1 MQTAD
6 TIRQTADP
14 ELLAALVA
22 AFPAPEAIEPRRY
35 FDPVWALEKMPALDG
50 DLDRR
55 LEILSTRHEAAQTEL
70 AKDLARYQDLLSRKL
85 DALSDYDLAIAYGGK
100 ALDALYGALKFKI
113 AHASYQLSTSQALA
127 LAIEETLAAMEHA
140 RPQLDLF

>member
-1 MQTAD
+1 MQAAD
-6 TIRQTADP
+6 TIRQSTDP

-22 AFPAPEAIEPRRY
+22 AFPTPEAIAPRRY

-55 LEILSTRHEAAQTEL
+55 LEILSTRHETAQAEL
-70 AKDLARYQDLLSRKL
+70 AKDLARYQDLLTRKL
-85 DALSDYDLAIAYGGK
+85 DALSDYDLTIAYGGQ

-127 LAIEETLAAMEHA
+127 LAIEETLAAMERA
-140 RPQLDLF
+140 QPQLDLF